1 MKKYFA
7 MAALLVFSVIGVS
20 AQYRVYVQP
29 GYARPY
35 QPRRVVR
42 TDNFQPR
49 LNISIG
55 YGFPNL
61 DKYQLAEFTHA
72 YKGNVSQTGPVMAA
86 VDYQFSRYTS
96 IGVMGT
102 YGKVTMPYYDDAS
115 NGTTPVFTGKLENW
129 SVMFNMVNYFPS
141 YNKSFSPYLRTAAGI
156 NNWTQT
162 YTDDRGVK
170 AADAPEPTLFSYQ
183 LSLGTRINLS
193 PNAGFY
199 MEAGYGKYILSGG
212 LVFRL

>member
-1 MKKYFA
+1 MV
-7 MAALLVFSVIGVS
+7 ALLLLGAFAAH
-20 AQYRVYVQP
+20 AQYGTRVYVQP

-35 QPRRVVR
+35 APRRVVR
-42 TDNFQPR
+42 TDDFQPR

-72 YKGNVSQTGPVMAA
+72 YKGTVSQNGPVMAA

-102 YGKVTMPYYDDAS
+102 YGKVTMPYYDVSGD
-115 NGTTPVFTGKLENW
+115 GTTPSFTGKLENW
-129 SVMFNMVNYFPS
+129 SIMFNMVNYFPS
-141 YNKSFSPYLRTAAGI
+141 YNKSFTPYLRTAAGV

-162 YTDDRGVK
+162 YNNASGTK
-170 AADAPEPTLFSYQ
+170 AADAPEPNLFAYQ
-183 LSLGTRINLS
+183 VSLGTRINLS

-199 MEAGYGKYILSGG
+199 MEAGYGKYILAGG
-212 LVFRL
+212 LQFRL